1 MPTEARI
8 GIGGLAA
15 ALADDRDA
23 AFPRLVRALQ
33 DGVFAGALRL
43 TGSRADAEEI
53 TQEAFV
59 RAYRALGAYPDER
72 VRELRVREWVW
83 TIALNLCRNRARG
96 RSRRPEN
103 LAADKPPGARPGTG
117 PRATGAGRRR
127 PGASGAAPGPAA
139 LGDAGLAGAAL
150 RGRPPLRRD
159 RRRPRPA
166 GGNRPLRRAPRP
178 AAPAA
183 VNGGGA
189 MTDITVRLAAL
200 RGAGPGDHPPRCARP
215 RRPRRSLRDPAQP
228 PRPGLRGLHLL
239 AASPW

>member
-59 RAYRALGAYPDER
+59 RAYRALGAYPDEQ

-96 RSRRPEN
+96 RARRPED
-103 LAADKPPGARPGTG
+103 LGTESPPMPD
-117 PRATGAGRRR
+117 P
-127 PGASGAAPGPAA
+127 APGPEQRALAAADRERLERHLARLPWATRASLVLRYVADLPYGEIAVA
-139 LGDAGLAGAAL
+139 LGRPVGTVRSDVH
-150 RGRPPLRRD
+150 RGLRR
-159 RRRPRPA
+159 
-166 GGNRPLRRAPRP
+166 LRQSMEEEP
-178 AAPAA
+178 
-183 VNGGGA
+183 
-189 MTDITVRLAAL
+189 
-200 RGAGPGDHPPRCARP
+200 
-215 RRPRRSLRDPAQP
+215 
-228 PRPGLRGLHLL
+228 
-239 AASPW
+239 